1 MKYLFLLILTITSF
15 SQAEVLLVANKNTPL
30 SDYKKICEKNG
41 YLCLPQG
48 FANLKQRQ
56 TPHFDRLIET
66 FDLDNKDYV
75 AEFSKNLNLSLK
87 EDDLTLDQIKNLIL
101 AGEKMVQNK
110 NVTLSEKIKKLKKL
124 HAILEEVKDE
134 AADKM
139 LYLAGVNITNSLQ
152 NRLRLDPYL
161 NEIKHSEVD
170 YISFTENGEKKY
182 FLNGDCDHPRYTE
195 FVSQLDLQV
204 IPHFSEGCNLS
215 QKYNWGSDL
224 MVDHFKE
231 NKNKYLV
238 GLAAVATAIFL
249 KSYEVSI
256 GSE

>member
-1 MKYLFLLILTITSF
+1 MKYLFLIILTITSF

-48 FANLKQRQ
+48 FTDLKQKQ

-66 FDLDNKDYV
+66 FDLDNKNYV

-87 EDDLTLDQIKNLIL
+87 EDDLNLDQIKNLIL
-101 AGEKMVQNK
+101 ASEKLLQNK
-110 NVTLSEKIKKLKKL
+110 SLNIAEKVKNLKKL
-124 HAILEEVKDE
+124 HAILESTKDE
-134 AADKM
+134 PADKM
-139 LYLAGVNITNSLQ
+139 LYIAGKTLANSLQ

-161 NEIKHSEVD
+161 NDIKHIELD
-170 YISFTENGEKKY
+170 YISYTENNEKKY
-182 FLNGDCDHPRYTE
+182 YLNGDCDHPRYTE

-224 MVDHFKE
+224 MLDHFKE
-231 NKNKYLV
+231 NKNKYLI
-238 GLAAVATAIFL
+238 GLAAVATAFFL

>member
-1 MKYLFLLILTITSF
+1 MKYLFLLLLTITSF

-41 YLCLPQG
+41 YLCLPQD
-48 FANLKQRQ
+48 FSKLKQRQ

-66 FDLDNKDYV
+66 FDLDNKNYV
-75 AEFSKNLNLSLK
+75 AEFGKNLNLSLK

-101 AGEKMVQNK
+101 A
-110 NVTLSEKIKKLKKL
+110 SEKIAPNNSQASKLKKL
-124 HAILEEVKDE
+124 HTILESTKEE
-134 AADKM
+134 ASDKI
-139 LYLAGVNITNSLQ
+139 LLIAGVNIANNLQ
-152 NRLRLDPYL
+152 NRMRLDSYL
-161 NEIKHSEVD
+161 NEIKHIELD
-170 YISFTENGEKKY
+170 YISYTENDEKKY

-204 IPHFSEGCNLS
+204 IPHFSEGCS
-215 QKYNWGSDL
+215 MTQKYNWGSDL

-231 NKNKYLV
+231 NKNKYLI
-238 GLAAVATAIFL
+238 GLAAVATAFFL